1 MEEEKG
7 TTGSINLSLNGKEE
21 KINLSGQVHNLP
33 CCIKF
38 NGPCIVSQYFKPK
51 LKIDGLAVEEVHFR
65 GRKLQGTT
73 ISLPNGWR
81 GPLNLRK
88 KWCKKRKIVWKFYM
102 LLCLQGKYYPENN
115 VQDCFVPAKN
125 NSGKRKAC
133 DVSEG
138 NSNDWEMKAKFDK
151 LTYWNHDT
159 PPSKDDPFLHSFH
172 WFTIAEA

>member
-7 TTGSINLSLNGKEE
+7 TTGSINLSLNGREE
-21 KINLSGQVHNLP
+21 KINLSGQVHHLP

-38 NGPCIVSQYFKPK
+38 NGPCNVSQYFKPK
-51 LKIDGLAVEEVHFR
+51 LKGMEIDGLAVEEAHFR

-73 ISLPNGWR
+73 ISLPNGYA
-81 GPLNLRK
+81 G
-88 KWCKKRKIVWKFYM
+88 
-102 LLCLQGKYYPENN
+102 
-115 VQDCFVPAKN
+115 FVLVKN
-125 NSGKRKAC
+125 NSGKRKAY

-159 PPSKDDPFLHSFH
+159 PPSKDDPFLRSFH
-172 WFTIAEA
+172 WFTVAEANFFPPYFENPLLQLHKQVKAEDLATIDAALA